1 MTCLRISSRQNK
13 RLKQFR
19 RAGEHRLPGTLFL
32 EGAKLAEEALR
43 GELKVNSFVVSDSF
57 LKKGESEVFNELRA
71 AGAEGIQIP
80 DWLMEELSVVKT
92 PPGLI
97 VLAERAES
105 DSGSLPADCSFV
117 VIAHQ
122 VQDPGNLGTILRSAE
137 AAGAHAVIVT
147 QNGADPFSPKGLRG
161 SMGAALRL
169 SIWHGPSLEEAI
181 ATCHERGIQVHAASP
196 RSETSFWDHNWC
208 TPSALLLGSEGSGL
222 SDSELDLADGEIT
235 IPMAGKCES
244 LNVGSAATALMF
256 EVARQRST
264 SGKVDG

>member
-1 MTCLRISSRQNK
+1 MTYLRISSRQNK

-19 RAGEHRLPGTLFL
+19 RAGDHKLSGTLFL

-43 GELKVNSFVVSDSF
+43 CGLKIHSFIVSDSF
-57 LKKGESEVFNELRA
+57 LKKGESEIFSELGA

-105 DSGSLPADCSFV
+105 DSGALPAGCTFV

-122 VQDPGNLGTILRSAE
+122 IQDPGNMGSILRSAE

-147 QNGADPFSPKGLRG
+147 QLAADPFSPKGLRG

-169 SIWHGPSLEEAI
+169 PIWLGPSLSQAI
-181 ATCHERGIQVHAASP
+181 AACHERGIQIYAASP
-196 RSETSFWDHNWC
+196 RAQSSYWEHDWNV
-208 TPSALLLGSEGSGL
+208 PSALLLGSEGSGL
-222 SDSELDLADGEIT
+222 SDSELKLADGEVT
-235 IPMAGKCES
+235 IPMAGRCES

-256 EVARQRST
+256 EVA
-264 SGKVDG
+264 